1 MAPPGWLF
9 GRNTPYT
16 PTLYPPTSATRIGES
31 LIRSFGSLS
40 MNASMFADVTSTA
53 GGAAVWATAATAVN
67 GRAASANRQRP
78 IMTFLR
84 GDFDCVPRWRHQ
96 RAGWWLHYP
105 DSGQPLD

>member
-40 MNASMFADVTSTA
+40 MKASMLADVTSTA
-53 GGAAVWATAATAVN
+53 GGAAVWATAAPARN
-67 GRAASANRQRP
+67 DSAASTNRVRA
-78 IMTFLR
+78 IMTFLD
-84 GDFDCVPRWRHQ
+84 GDLTVCAIARSAGGCGLLRSHIH
-96 RAGWWLHYP
+96 RAG
-105 DSGQPLD
+105 

>member
-16 PTLYPPTSATRIGES
+16 PTLYAPTSATRIGES

-40 MNASMFADVTSTA
+40 MNASIVADVTSTA
-53 GGAAVWATAATAVN
+53 GGGEVWPTSATAVN
-67 GRAASANRQRP
+67 DRATRTNRQRT

-84 GDFDCVPRWRHQ
+84 VSGTSVTRTRTEPAGQGARH
-96 RAGWWLHYP
+96 
-105 DSGQPLD
+105 S